1 MRRRNRKRKYSRE
14 LGNVSPSSR
23 DYSRKKLPATG
34 CNQSPRNCEICQWEE
49 EHACRTRPFDDKAF
63 EDTMMGA
70 TSQYSCLLSAYPLF
84 QGFHSHSASGR
95 RAIMSLI
102 WTISILGIV
111 PKSLLDATANGM
123 KRHHSPTCYQN
134 RCFD

>member
-1 MRRRNRKRKYSRE
+1 MFHPLLAIIQERNFR
-14 LGNVSPSSR
+14 PR
-23 DYSRKKLPATG
+23 DVIRVTEIVRSVDGKKSMNAARTG
-34 CNQSPRNCEICQWEE
+34 
-49 EHACRTRPFDDKAF
+49 PFDDKAF

-70 TSQYSCLLSAYPLF
+70 TSQYSSLLPAYPLF

-102 WTISILGIV
+102 WTISILGIA

-123 KRHHSPTCYQN
+123 KRHHSPTWYQN